1 MKVTIKLFLAIIL
14 FSHVNIYSQITNP
27 LEKTSN
33 TNTSNNTG
41 NFQINKSN
49 VNTDAYQ
56 LLSEM
61 KEPGVYN
68 SGYLVEGVVDAE
80 NYIVGQ
86 GDLFSLGLY
95 GYVNQIIPISVS
107 LEGSVVIPTIG
118 EIKIDGMTLKKA
130 KEKVISAV
138 KKRYY
143 SSDVSF
149 TLSQPRKFLIHVS
162 GLTQGPYPVTSLTRA
177 SQLIA
182 TIVFDTLNVS
192 LKQDY
197 PKMVETSKFS
207 LRNIEL
213 KRKDGSIV
221 RIDLYKYYMTRDD
234 KYNPTFKEG
243 DLLKIPITNLNVNI
257 VSVYGAVQLPGH
269 YEYTVD
275 DDLETLIGL
284 GKGFDA
290 NAEPDSILL
299 YRPYGES
306 KGFNIQNLSYEKD
319 KNFKINLFDRVFVK
333 RKNNYQKMISV
344 NVLGEIVRPGIYP
357 ITFKNTRLK
366 DIVEMAGG
374 FTSNAYLPLCIIFR
388 SFDEEY
394 TRRDTMEIMI
404 NRRANDLLVSETDRL
419 NFEEDIRGRRNRVV
433 VDFEKLFL
441 QNDESQNIILQDRDV
456 VYINDDKKAVYVYG
470 QVETEGYVTFKNG
483 ESMDYYIEKAGGFSL
498 AADKSDTRIIKF
510 NSRGWYKPGDIE
522 IKSGDFIYVPKK
534 TNKSFTETVSLISQ
548 IAGVILGILTTYIL
562 IKNTQN

>member
-1 MKVTIKLFLAIIL
+1 MKDLIKLFLVIIF
-14 FSHVNIYSQITNP
+14 FSQVNLYSQITNP
-27 LEKTSN
+27 LDKTSN

-56 LLSEM
+56 LLGEM

-80 NYIVGQ
+80 KYIVGQ

-107 LEGSVVIPTIG
+107 LEGSVVIPTVG

-149 TLSQPRKFLIHVS
+149 TLSQPRKFLIQVS

-213 KRKDGSIV
+213 KRKDGSMV

-284 GKGFDA
+284 GKGFDS

-319 KNFKINLFDRVFVK
+319 KNFKINLFDRIFVK

-456 VYINDDKKAVYVYG
+456 IYINDDKKAVYVYG